1 MSCARTSQG
10 FTLPELMI
18 VTALVGI
25 MAFIAVPNFIQ
36 LTRNNQIQAQAEE
49 LKAFL
54 TFARG
59 QAVNERAFIDLSFGP
74 ADPADPRWE
83 IERRRDNTVLRQFAL
98 ASEPKAVAM
107 TNSNAELKAL
117 TYRPNGTASAA
128 ARFTVCYE
136 QQTDTGFLI
145 TLQPNGSIRLHPRGK
160 DDDNTTALAA
170 CE

>member
-59 QAVNERAFIDLSFGP
+59 QAVNERAFIDLSFEP

-160 DDDNTTALAA
+160 DDDNTTALAT